1 MRIRHALL
9 PIAVFA
15 VACGGSHEADAPA
28 TPTKPP
34 AAAPAAA
41 PSAAAPAAAPVE
53 TPPGGRTISDEQARA
68 VMDMLVTETGP
79 VKKVWFTVMPG
90 DPETAALKQRLQTI
104 FEQAGWEAST
114 NTVTGMMLKP
124 GVMVLIAE
132 EEAPPY
138 VDTAVKALG
147 VSGIEVKSASG
158 YRPYYEEMKQKN
170 PAWPGIGLAAGQ
182 DYTVVIGPKE
192 KPAS

>member
-9 PIAVFA
+9 PIAVLA
-15 VACGGSHEADAPA
+15 VACGGSHDAGTPTTTTTAPA
-28 TPTKPP
+28 AK
-34 AAAPAAA
+34 AAPAPAAA
-41 PSAAAPAAAPVE
+41 QAPAE
-53 TPPGGRTISDEQARA
+53 TPPGGRTVSDEQARA

-90 DPETAALKQRLQTI
+90 DPEAAALKERFETI

-114 NTVTGMMLKP
+114 NTVSGMMLKP

-147 VSGIEVKSASG
+147 VSGLDVKSASG

-170 PAWPGIGLAAGQ
+170 PNWPGIGLAAGQ

>member
-9 PIAVFA
+9 PIAAFA
-15 VACGGSHEADAPA
+15 VACGGAGETGTSA
-28 TPTKPP
+28 TTTT
-34 AAAPAAA
+34 APAAT
-41 PSAAAPAAAPVE
+41 APAAKAPAE
-53 TPPGGRTISDEQARA
+53 TPPGGRTVSDEQARA

-79 VKKVWFTVMPG
+79 VKKAWFTVMPG
-90 DPETAALKQRLQTI
+90 DAESAALKDRFEAI
-104 FEQAGWEAST
+104 FKQAGWETST

-124 GVMVLIAE
+124 GIMVLIAE

-138 VDTAVKALG
+138 VDTVVKALG
-147 VSGIEVKSASG
+147 VSGLEVKSASG

-170 PAWPGIGLAAGQ
+170 PSWPGIGLAEGQ
-182 DYTVVIGPKE
+182 DYTIVIGPKE

>member
-9 PIAVFA
+9 PIAAFA
-15 VACGGSHEADAPA
+15 VACGGSHEGDAPKT
-28 TPTKPP
+28 TPKPP
-34 AAAPAAA
+34 AAAPATSA
-41 PSAAAPAAAPVE
+41 PAAAAPVE
-53 TPPGGRTISDEQARA
+53 TPPGGRTVSDEQARA

-79 VKKVWFTVMPG
+79 VKKVWFTIMPG
-90 DPETAALKQRLQTI
+90 DAEAAALKQRLQTI
-104 FEQAGWEAST
+104 FEQAGWQAST

-124 GVMVLIAE
+124 GVMILIAE

-147 VSGIEVKSASG
+147 VSGIDAKSASG

-182 DYTVVIGPKE
+182 DYTIVIGPKE